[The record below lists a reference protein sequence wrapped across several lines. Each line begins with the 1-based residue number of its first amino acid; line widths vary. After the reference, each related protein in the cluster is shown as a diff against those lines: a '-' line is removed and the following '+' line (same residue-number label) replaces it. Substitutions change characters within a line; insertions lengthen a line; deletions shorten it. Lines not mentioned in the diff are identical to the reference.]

1 VMKIQGLNKVL
12 QNLAEVKATKGKL
25 GMSCET
31 GLKKAGLAIFRE
43 AQKEV
48 PVDTGNLKGSGF
60 TRKTKG
66 SGFKAV
72 ISVGYTASYAI
83 YVHEV
88 LTNAHGRA
96 YNLKHAKEIASGILS
111 SRGENQKAKFLEDPV
126 KRMRQP
132 IWKIISD
139 ELRKGMEG

>member
-1 VMKIQGLNKVL
+1 MMKIQGLNKVL
-12 QNLAEVKATKGKL
+12 QNLAEVKASKGKL

-60 TRKTKG
+60 TRKIKG
-66 SGFKAV
+66 SGYTAKVA
-72 ISVGYTASYAI
+72 VGYTAAYAV

-96 YNLKHAKEIASGILS
+96 YNLKHAKDIALGILND
-111 SRGENQKAKFLEDPV
+111 RGENQKAKFLEDPV
-126 KRMRQP
+126 KRMGKP
-132 IWKIISD
+132 ILKIISD
-139 ELRKGMEG
+139 ELKKGLEA